1 MAMTDQWHG
10 RDVQGP
16 GAAVTRPLPAT
27 MLPVEIEIY
36 EPDAEPT
43 RSRARAR
50 LRTHDKTLLEG
61 RGEASCHSRHGTV
74 QVSREMAAARALTDL
89 AHQLFELAATEDAAA
104 CGRGL

>member
-1 MAMTDQWHG
+1 MTDQWHG

-50 LRTHDKTLLEG
+50 LRTHDKTSS
-61 RGEASCHSRHGTV
+61 RDGERPAATLDTAQYRS
-74 QVSREMAAARALTDL
+74 AARWPLL
-89 AHQLFELAATEDAAA
+89 VH
-104 CGRGL
+104 